1 MKKIIRK
8 IFNVVVVF
16 SMIWALFPQLL
27 FAMETNAN
35 NEVTEVE
42 NEEDIESGSIEA
54 FGIRPPTRNSL
65 FANDIPWIG
74 TPPKSSVSLARF
86 FNVVSGSNTFVST
99 EYPNTVSIIG
109 PNKYQTGAIWAKEKF
124 DLSKQGKVSSYFYL
138 KKEVPNN
145 DSRNADGL
153 TLTFH
158 NDPKGL
164 NAIGHN
170 GQSLGVYPKHTGSGK
185 TSNPR
190 ITNSYTFE
198 VDLYLNDKLPTII
211 STESC
216 FDRTINEQFH
226 VGFVNGA
233 EIADQCY
240 NVQKHENYKP
250 LSAVNGFA
258 WEEWVPF
265 DFEWEPLGANSGK
278 MIVTLGSEEFVKV
291 IDDIDS
297 IFGTTSEDKT
307 VYWGYTAST
316 GMYAAFG
323 AVSVESLPQ
332 QPTVDLTM
340 RTIDR
345 EGELLTDLFS
355 RQEYTYE
362 IDVEEVSGIGAFDG
376 PVVSELTN
384 NIEYKGNT
392 IIKYSDGTEVQIPDV
407 DISIVG
413 NKITFGNLPSIM
425 SDSYTITFDVAIKAG
440 RAGEFATNTVSASHG
455 YLDYTPAIES
465 HEIINAAPVISLEE
479 TVVVL
484 PLDAA
489 TPNILFG
496 VSAADD
502 IDGDLTSKITFTGTV
517 NTAVKGIY
525 PIEYSVVDSDNRSA
539 VTVTRNY
546 VVGANGVGVTHA
558 IYADSFAIQANA
570 VIVDASHMVEKDQ
583 QIITESGAYAVSL
596 TSGQIEGQV
605 IVVDSG
611 NYTNESS
618 EYDIVLG
625 VVEDPAALVQIGAY
639 VFDAID
645 TINKKAINAQNFSAG
660 IATVETE
667 AQIIAKGQVQVFDIS
682 GAIPTEITVTEII
695 KANPTSLRLG
705 LNQNV
710 TYTVENTSLSKTIAA
725 NIFADIDENLQ
736 LAITAADFSARV
748 HEVETEAQIIA
759 KGQVKVYDIS
769 NYQLTDITDN
779 VQINASP
786 ASLTESLGQ
795 QITYTVSG
803 TTLSKIVT
811 ANIFSDIDE
820 NTQTAL
826 IANDFTASF
835 HEVQTAS
842 NIIQKGNV
850 KVYNILTTPPTDITA
865 LKTITVI
872 PNGLQ
877 VGAGQTVTYKV
888 NNTALN
894 KMVTANIIESN
905 ILLTANSVA
914 LTLEQAQQITSTAL
928 IAKAEATTQTIFQP
942 ATITINITPSEMS
955 KLTSLTSVPA
965 APITITIEAT
975 DTTGDRTTQTIEVR
989 VFDDIDPIT
998 NKALMAFD
1006 FNAKVDEVQTTSDII
1021 AKGQVAVYDITN
1033 PATPVDITANETI
1046 LASPTALSAGIGQQ
1060 VTYAVVNTSL
1070 SKNVEANIFAD
1081 IDENN
1086 AKALEAQDFDAE
1098 ISAVKSEEAL
1108 VEKGQVKVYDI
1119 TSGTPI
1125 DITANEIIMATPTS
1139 LDLGIGQRVTYT
1151 VANTTLTREVTANI
1165 FTNIDIGSG
1174 KALMATNFNAK
1185 FADVQTAEGIINR
1198 GQVKV
1203 YDLQTAIP
1211 TDITA
1216 TEIIQVAPEKLPL
1229 GLNQNVTYTVE
1240 NTTLTKTV
1248 VANVLLDI
1256 DEALNQGLTA
1266 SNFNAKLTEVQ
1277 TASDIINKGKVK
1289 VYDLSGVT
1297 PIDITGTAIIQAT
1310 PTSLKTGLNQ
1320 TVTYTVENTT
1330 MSKTVLANV
1339 FNDVD
1344 EVTNKAIM
1352 ASDFNAKVADVQT
1365 AAQIIAK
1372 GQVKVYDITS
1382 FAVIE
1387 ITGQE
1392 TIYASPTS
1400 LQVGIGQTVTYTVG
1414 NTGLSKTVVANIF
1427 DDIDEQ
1433 KNKAINANNFSASR
1447 HEVQTESGII
1457 AKGQVRVYDLS
1468 ATIPVD
1474 ITATETIIATPRRL
1488 PVGNGQEVT
1497 YTVANTQ
1504 LAKKVSVNIIA
1515 TNIQLTA
1522 NNVAMTL
1529 ADAHSLNAARLISRT
1544 NATAVTTNFAAVT
1557 TIYINNDEI
1566 KKLTDLQEVP
1576 QSPISIIIGA
1586 TDTDGD
1592 ETTITISV
1600 SVFTDIDVI
1609 TNKAINAVD
1618 FNAEL
1623 AEVQTEAGL
1632 IAKGQVQ
1639 VFNINNPANPINI
1652 TPNEHIFANP
1662 TSLKTGL
1669 NQNVTYT
1676 VAGTSLTKTVLAN
1689 VFLNIDNNLKKALIA
1704 TDFNAELS
1712 EVQTES
1718 DIIAKGKAKVYDI
1731 SVAVPVD
1738 ITATE
1743 VIRAAPA
1750 TLQLGL
1756 NQEVQYTVEKT
1767 NLSQTVIAN
1776 VLSNIDSLTNK
1787 AIIATDFNAE
1797 LAEVQNESDIIA
1809 KGQVRIYDVTTTEP
1823 VDITTS
1829 EIIRA
1834 TPTALVLG
1842 LGQTVTYTVE
1852 NTDLSKEITANIL
1865 SIIDNVT
1872 NKAIMAVDFNAEI
1885 EQVQTENQIITKG
1898 QVKVYDITTTEL
1910 VDITATETIRATPTK
1925 LGMGLGQ
1932 QVLYTVKN
1940 TALRKIVTAN
1950 VFLDLDEET
1959 NRAITASNFNAE
1971 LQEVQTE
1978 AAIIAK
1984 GQVRVYDATS
1994 MNLVDITESVKI
2006 RAIPTKLSVGLEQI
2020 VTYAVANT
2028 TLKKDVIAN
2037 IFDDL
2042 DEETNRAITAVNF
2055 NAELADAQTE
2065 AQLITNASV
2074 KVYAITNGGS
2084 PTDITA
2090 TEVIRATPKSLDVG
2104 LGQVVNYEVEN
2115 TQLQTSAIAN
2125 IFTEIDEQV
2134 DKAIIASDFNA
2145 KASEVQIVDDII
2157 AKGKV
2162 TVYDVSTTNPI
2173 NITNSS
2179 IIRATPTTLFVGIG
2193 QPVVYRVENTTL
2205 NKSVIANIFDD
2216 VDLATNKAIIANDFN
2231 AELSAVQ
2238 NEVAIITKG
2247 QVNIYNIETTTPI
2260 NITNQEIIH
2269 AAPTRLSIGN
2279 NQKVTYKVENT
2290 SLVKQVIANVFDHL
2304 DNENNLAI
2312 VASDFSAEL
2321 KDVQNESGIIAK
2333 GQVKVYSI
2341 ETMIPTEVNQNI
2353 VIRATPTMLRAGI
2366 GQTVIYT
2373 VENTSLS
2380 KSVVAN
2386 IFDLVDTQTNKA
2398 MIASDFTA
2406 KLTDVETTKQ
2416 IIERGRV
2423 KVYDIRNSTPIDITE
2438 TETINVTPNT
2448 LKLGVR
2454 QVLTYSVV
2462 GTSLSKVV
2470 SANIFLDI
2478 DEEANKAISAY
2489 DFTATY
2495 HDVRNESG
2503 IINQGRVAV
2512 YNLTTGQ
2519 PENITTT
2526 EKIKVVPGKL
2536 GLGTNQG
2543 VIFTV
2548 EGTRLSATV
2557 SAEVIDTDVYEIISN
2572 NIYLDI
2578 DTYNQLANTNA
2589 LETYIRSAAG
2599 IRVMNKTLKKEVGQ
2613 AVLDIS
2619 SLQRVS
2625 AQNYY
2630 EETIT
2635 YIKPDPIETRLPG
2648 AVVPEDFEQIN
2659 QEPTS
2664 DANSSVNIEN
2674 SSIMS
2679 ERPATQIIS
2688 TISLVLLVVG
2698 IFLLII
2704 IAIVSTLV
2712 RYRRQ
2717 KE

>member
-1 MKKIIRK
+1 M
-8 IFNVVVVF
+8 V
-16 SMIWALFPQLL
+16 WAMFPQLL
-27 FAMETNAN
+27 FATETNIN
-35 NEVTEVE
+35 SEVTEEVTEVE
-42 NEEDIESGSIEA
+42 NAIEEDIESNSAEA
-54 FGIRPPTRNSL
+54 FGIRQPTRNTI

-74 TPPKSSVSLARF
+74 TPPESSVSLARF

-99 EYPNTVSIIG
+99 KYPNTVSIIG
-109 PNKYQTGAIWAKEKF
+109 PAKYQTGAIWAKEKF
-124 DLSKQGKVSSYFYL
+124 DLSKEGKVSSYFYL
-138 KKEVPNN
+138 KKEVPHN

-164 NAIGHN
+164 NAIGHS
-170 GQSLGVYPKHTGSGK
+170 GQSLGVYPKHTGGGQSG
-185 TSNPR
+185 NPR

-198 VDLYLNDKLPTII
+198 IDLYLNNDNQIEQLASKA
-211 STESC
+211 SC
-216 FDRTINEQFH
+216 FDRGINEQFH

-233 EIADQCY
+233 EIASQCS
-240 NVQKHENYKP
+240 NVQKHESYKP

-278 MIVTLGSEEFVKV
+278 MTVTLGNEEFVKV
-291 IDDIDS
+291 INDVDS
-297 IFGTTSEDKT
+297 IFGTTNEDKT

-323 AVSVESLPQ
+323 AISVESLPQ

-340 RTIDR
+340 RTINR

-384 NIEYKGNT
+384 NIEYKGNA
-392 IIKYSDGTEVQIPDV
+392 IIKYSDGTVAQIPDA
-407 DISIVG
+407 DITIVG
-413 NKITFGNLPSIM
+413 NKISFGNLPSIM
-425 SDSYTITFDVAIKAG
+425 NDSYTITFDVAVKAG

-455 YLDYTPAIES
+455 HLDYTPAIES
-465 HEIINAAPVISLEE
+465 HEIINAAPVISLVDS
-479 TVVVL
+479 VVVL

-489 TPNILFG
+489 APNVLFG
-496 VSAADD
+496 VSANDD
-502 IDGDLTSKITFTGTV
+502 IDGDLTSQITFTGTV

-525 PIEYSVVDSDNRSA
+525 PIVYNVIDSDNRSA
-539 VTVTRNY
+539 ASVTRNY

-558 IYADSFAIQANA
+558 IYADSFSIQTNA
-570 VIVDASHMVEKDQ
+570 VMDDSRIVEKDQ

-605 IVVDSG
+605 VVVDSG

-639 VFDAID
+639 VFDVID
-645 TINKKAINAQNFSAG
+645 TVNKKAINAQNFSAG
-660 IATVETE
+660 IAAVGTE

-682 GAIPTEITVTEII
+682 SAVPTEITATEII
-695 KANPTSLRLG
+695 KANPTNLGLG

-710 TYTVENTSLSKTIAA
+710 TYTVENTSLSKTIVA

-736 LAITAADFSARV
+736 LAITAADFNARI

-786 ASLTESLGQ
+786 ASLTEALGQ

-803 TTLSKIVT
+803 TTLNKTVT

-820 NTQTAL
+820 NTKTAL
-826 IANDFTASF
+826 IANDFTAAF

-865 LKTITVI
+865 LKTITVN
-872 PNGLQ
+872 PSGLQ
-877 VGAGQTVTYKV
+877 VGTGQTVTYKV
-888 NNTALN
+888 KNTALN
-894 KMVTANIIESN
+894 KMVTADIIESN

-914 LTLEQAQQITSTAL
+914 LTLEQAQQITSSAL
-928 IAKAEATTQTIFQP
+928 ITKAGATAQTIFQA

-955 KLTSLTSVPA
+955 KLTSLASVPV
-965 APITITIEAT
+965 APVTITIEAT
-975 DTTGDRTTQTIEVR
+975 DTTGDRTTKTIEVR

-1006 FNAKVDEVQTTSDII
+1006 FNAKVDEVQTTSGII

-1046 LASPTALSAGIGQQ
+1046 LASPTALSAGLGQQ

-1086 AKALEAQDFDAE
+1086 AKALEAYDFDAE
-1098 ISAVKSEEAL
+1098 ISAVRSEEEL
-1108 VEKGQVKVYDI
+1108 VKKGQVKVYDI

-1139 LDLGIGQRVTYT
+1139 LGLGVGQQVTYT

-1165 FTNIDIGSG
+1165 FTNIDLGSG

-1185 FADVQTAEGIINR
+1185 FAGVQTADGIINR

-1203 YDLQTAIP
+1203 YDLQTPIP

-1266 SNFNAKLTEVQ
+1266 SNFNAELTDVQ
-1277 TASDIINKGKVK
+1277 TASDLINKGQVR
-1289 VYDLSGVT
+1289 VYDLSGAM
-1297 PIDITGTAIIQAT
+1297 PIDITGTAIIHAN
-1310 PTSLKTGLNQ
+1310 PTRLRTGLNQ

-1330 MSKTVLANV
+1330 MSKSVLANV
-1339 FNDVD
+1339 FNDIDPVA
-1344 EVTNKAIM
+1344 NKAII

-1372 GQVKVYDITS
+1372 GQVKVYDVTS
-1382 FAVIE
+1382 FAVVE

-1392 TIYASPTS
+1392 TIYASRTS
-1400 LQVGIGQTVTYTVG
+1400 LQVGIGQVVTYTVR
-1414 NTGLSKTVVANIF
+1414 NTGLGKTVVANIF
-1427 DDIDEQ
+1427 DDVDEQ
-1433 KNKAINANNFSASR
+1433 KNKAITANNFSASR

-1468 ATIPVD
+1468 AIIPID

-1504 LAKKVSVNIIA
+1504 LVKKVTVNIIA
-1515 TNIQLTA
+1515 SNIQLTA
-1522 NNVAMTL
+1522 NDVAMTL
-1529 ADAHSLNAARLISRT
+1529 ADAQSLNAARLISRT
-1544 NATAVTTNFAAVT
+1544 NATAITTNFAAVT

-1566 KKLTDLQEVP
+1566 KKLTDLREVP
-1576 QSPISIIIGA
+1576 QSPISITIGA

-1600 SVFTDIDVI
+1600 SVFTNIDFI
-1609 TNKAINAVD
+1609 TNRAINAVN

-1623 AEVQTEAGL
+1623 SEIQTEAGL

-1652 TPNEHIFANP
+1652 TANEHIFANP

-1676 VAGTSLTKTVLAN
+1676 VAGTSLSKTVLAN
-1689 VFLNIDNNLKKALIA
+1689 VFLNIDSDLEKALIA

-1718 DIIAKGKAKVYDI
+1718 DIIAKGQAKVYDI
-1731 SVAVPVD
+1731 SGVVPVD

-1743 VIRAAPA
+1743 RIRANPT

-1756 NQEVQYTVEKT
+1756 NQVVHYTVERT
-1767 NLSQTVIAN
+1767 NLGQTVVAN
-1776 VLSNIDSLTNK
+1776 VLSDIDNITNK

-1797 LAEVQNESDIIA
+1797 LAEVQTERDIIA
-1809 KGQVRIYDVTTTEP
+1809 KGQVRIYDVTTTDP
-1823 VDITTS
+1823 VDITAS

-1834 TPTALVLG
+1834 TPRALALG
-1842 LGQTVTYTVE
+1842 LEQTVTYTVE
-1852 NTDLSKEITANIL
+1852 NTNLSKEITANIL

-1898 QVKVYDITTTEL
+1898 QVKVYDITTTDL

-1932 QVLYTVKN
+1932 QVLYTVEN

-1950 VFLDLDEET
+1950 IFLDLDEET
-1959 NRAITASNFNAE
+1959 NRAITAVSFNAE
-1971 LQEVQTE
+1971 LEEVQNE

-1984 GQVRVYDATS
+1984 GQVRVYNVAS
-1994 MNLVDITESVKI
+1994 MNLVDITESVEI
-2006 RAIPTKLSVGLEQI
+2006 RAIPTRLPVGLEQI
-2020 VTYAVANT
+2020 VTYAVTST
-2028 TLKKDVIAN
+2028 TLRKDVIAN
-2037 IFDDL
+2037 VFDDI
-2042 DEETNRAITAVNF
+2042 DEGTNRAITATNF
-2055 NAELADAQTE
+2055 NAELADVQTE
-2065 AQLITNASV
+2065 AQLITNANV
-2074 KVYAITNGGS
+2074 KVYAITDGGRS
-2084 PTDITA
+2084 TDITA
-2090 TEVIRATPKSLDVG
+2090 SEVIRATPKSLGVG

-2115 TQLQTSAIAN
+2115 TQLRTFATAN
-2125 IFTEIDEQV
+2125 VFVEIDEQA

-2162 TVYDVSTTNPI
+2162 AVYDVSTTNPI

-2179 IIRATPTTLFVGIG
+2179 VIRATPTTLFVGIG

-2216 VDLATNKAIIANDFN
+2216 VDLTTNKAIIASDFN
-2231 AELSAVQ
+2231 AELSEVQ
-2238 NEVAIITKG
+2238 NEAAIIARG
-2247 QVNIYNIETTTPI
+2247 QVNIYNIETTTPV

-2279 NQKVTYKVENT
+2279 NQKVTYRVENT

-2304 DNENNLAI
+2304 DYENNLAI

-2321 KDVQNESGIIAK
+2321 EEVQNESGIIAK

-2341 ETMIPTEVNQNI
+2341 ETMIPTEVNQNF
-2353 VIRATPTMLRAGI
+2353 VIRATPTMLRTGV
-2366 GQTVIYT
+2366 GQSVIYT

-2398 MIASDFTA
+2398 MTASGFTA
-2406 KLTDVETTKQ
+2406 KLADVETTKQ
-2416 IIERGRV
+2416 IIEQGRV
-2423 KVYDIRNSTPIDITE
+2423 RVYDIGNSTPIDITG

-2454 QVLTYSVV
+2454 QVLTYSVA

-2503 IINQGRVAV
+2503 IINQGRVTV

-2519 PENITTT
+2519 PANITAA
-2526 EKIKVVPGKL
+2526 EQIRVNPGRL
-2536 GLGTNQG
+2536 GLGANQG

-2548 EGTRLSATV
+2548 EGTRLAATV

-2578 DTYNQLANTNA
+2578 DTYNQLTSANA

-2599 IRVMNKTLKKEVGQ
+2599 IRVMNNTLQREAGQ

-2635 YIKPDPIETRLPG
+2635 YIEPDPIETRLPG
-2648 AVVPEDFEQIN
+2648 ASVPEDFEQMD
-2659 QEPTS
+2659 QEPAS
-2664 DANSSVNIEN
+2664 DANSSANVEN

-2679 ERPATQIIS
+2679 ERPATQRIS

-2704 IAIVSTLV
+2704 IAVVSTLV

-2717 KE
+2717 KEE